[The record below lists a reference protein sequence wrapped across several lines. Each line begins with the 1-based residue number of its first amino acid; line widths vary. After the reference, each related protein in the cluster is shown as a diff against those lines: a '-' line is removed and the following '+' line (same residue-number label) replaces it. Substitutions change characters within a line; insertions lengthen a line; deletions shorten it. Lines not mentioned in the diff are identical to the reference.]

1 MAVKHHRVLR
11 VVLLMVF
18 LISGGLMLRQW
29 VYERGALQ
37 DQQTLSVSQGSVSE
51 QVPEPPE
58 PEIPIEPLEERAEYL
73 YQVDLDKL
81 RQTNPDVVGWIAIPG
96 TPLDYPFLMGTD
108 NDYYLNRTWQGMRS
122 AAGAVFMDIN
132 CPTDFSSF
140 NTILYGHNMKN
151 ATMFGSLKKYRTQE
165 YYEQNPFIYIVDD
178 RGIHRYEIFA
188 ALEAEV
194 VRDTF
199 RLDLDTDRK
208 RDAFL
213 NYSASLNV
221 LDTRAEPTHGDSLIT
236 LSTCTGKDYDHRW
249 VVQGVLTG
257 TFALPERSD
266 SAPETEE
273 PA

>member
-1 MAVKHHRVLR
+1 MDRKIHRVLR
-11 VVLLMVF
+11 VVLLVVF

-37 DQQTLSVSQGSVSE
+37 DQQSLSVPDGSVSE
-51 QVPEPPE
+51 EMPEPPE
-58 PEIPIEPLEERAEYL
+58 PEIPVEPLEERAEYL
-73 YQVDLDKL
+73 YQVDLESL

-96 TPLDYPFLMGTD
+96 TPLDYPFLMGED
-108 NDYYLNRTWQGMRS
+108 NDYYLNRTWQGARS
-122 AAGAVFMDIN
+122 AAGAVFMDIH
-132 CPTDFSSF
+132 CPVDFSAF

-165 YYEQNPFIYIVDD
+165 YYEQNPCIYIVDD

-188 ALEAEV
+188 AFEAEV

-221 LDTRAEPTHGDSLIT
+221 LQARAEPTHKDSLIT

-257 TFALPERSD
+257 TFALPEPV
-266 SAPETEE
+266 PETEE
-273 PA
+273 IT

>member
-1 MAVKHHRVLR
+1 MGAKLHRALQ
-11 VVLLMVF
+11 VVLLLVF

-29 VYERGALQ
+29 VYERGAMQ
-37 DQQTLSVSQGSVSE
+37 DQQPLSAPDGSVSE
-51 QVPEPPE
+51 EIPEPPE

-73 YQVDLDKL
+73 YQVDLESL
-81 RQTNPDVVGWIAIPG
+81 RQASPDVVGWIAIPG
-96 TPLDYPFLMGTD
+96 TPLDYPFLMGKD
-108 NDYYLNRTWQGMRS
+108 NDYYLNRTWQGARS
-122 AAGAVFMDIN
+122 AAGAVFMDVN
-132 CPTDFSSF
+132 CPVDFSSF

-165 YYEQNPFIYIVDD
+165 YYEQNPCIYIVDD
-178 RGIHRYEIFA
+178 RGLHRYEIFA
-188 ALEAEV
+188 AFEAEV

-221 LDTRAEPTHGDSLIT
+221 LQTLAEPTHKDSLIT

-257 TFALPERSD
+257 TFAMPERP
-266 SAPETEE
+266 APEPQPEE